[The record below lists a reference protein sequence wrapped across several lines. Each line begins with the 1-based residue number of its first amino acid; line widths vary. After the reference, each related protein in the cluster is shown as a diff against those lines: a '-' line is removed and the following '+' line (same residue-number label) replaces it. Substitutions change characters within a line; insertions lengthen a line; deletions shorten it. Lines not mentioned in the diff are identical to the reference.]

1 MAGKVGLEP
10 TTYGTKN
17 RCSTIELLPN
27 TYWSGRPGSNWRHSD
42 WKSDALPTELHPLKY
57 GGATGSRTQ

>member
-1 MAGKVGLEP
+1 MSIQYLAGKVGLEP

-42 WKSDALPTELHPLKY
+42 WKSDALPTELHPL
-57 GGATGSRTQ
+57 T

>member
-17 RCSTIELLPN
+17 RCSTIELLPSI
-27 TYWSGRPGSNWRHSD
+27 WSGRPGSNWRHSD
-42 WKSDALPTELHPLKY
+42 WKSDALPTELHPQV
-57 GGATGSRTQ
+57 GEGVGIRTP